1 MCKHCNNATHLLLFI
16 IDNRV
21 DTSCATIHKHL
32 DLQRLDGGD
41 FLWDARANLP
51 QLNENNSIYFLPVN
65 KNKIKS
71 KIKNIINDDIKKVA
85 CTWRNF
91 QHGVWTGNCVPI
103 GPCILCKQDG
113 LV

>member
-51 QLNENNSIYFLPVN
+51 QLHENNSIYFLPVD

-71 KIKNIINDDIKKVA
+71 KIKIKNYYK
-85 CTWRNF
+85 
-91 QHGVWTGNCVPI
+91 
-103 GPCILCKQDG
+103 
-113 LV
+113 

>member
-51 QLNENNSIYFLPVN
+51 
-65 KNKIKS
+65 
-71 KIKNIINDDIKKVA
+71 
-85 CTWRNF
+85 
-91 QHGVWTGNCVPI
+91 
-103 GPCILCKQDG
+103 
-113 LV
+113 